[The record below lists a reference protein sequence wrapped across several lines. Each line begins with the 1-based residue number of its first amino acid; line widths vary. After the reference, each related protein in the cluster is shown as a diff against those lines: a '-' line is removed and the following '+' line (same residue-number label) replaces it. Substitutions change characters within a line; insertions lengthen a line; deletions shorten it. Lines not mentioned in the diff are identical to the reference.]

1 MIKIFDK
8 FETEFN
14 SNGLQILDDSII
26 DPEVYEV
33 VNGIYSLTFKY
44 PIFYTKYL
52 EKENIITSPTPKN
65 GDQPFRIAKV
75 NKELGYYNVTAYH
88 LFYDLSDNLIEDI
101 FIVDNG
107 GRNAIDKIS
116 EGSQYKHPFKMYSDI
131 DTVNN
136 CRIVR
141 YNVVQALLDSSQDN
155 TFISRWGGEIERDN
169 YNITMHKRLGTNRG
183 TQIRYK
189 KNLIGYEADI
199 DYTQVATRIMP
210 KGYDGLLL
218 PEKYIDSENI
228 DYYPHPKIRIVEYG
242 DIKAIKEDEENPSND
257 EEAVPL
263 EEAYRLLREAAKR
276 EFSENHIDIP
286 HANYKVDFV
295 ELSSTEEYKNIQVL
309 EKVYLGDT
317 VTVIHEEE
325 NLNITARVIS
335 YKFDPLTKKY
345 NEIEIGNYQKSFT
358 DIVGKIKDLD
368 NKIDD
373 TGKSVLDTAKDHATE
388 LINTG
393 FGGFVRIHPDKILIM
408 DTEDEMT
415 AQNVW
420 QWNKNGLGF
429 SSTGINGP
437 YGLAM
442 TNDGSIVADFI
453 TSGELNA
460 NVITTGA
467 LKGKNFNLDLDS
479 GLMEFGVGA
488 ITSETLA
495 PELKE
500 ELKGEDGTDGRDG
513 SQGPPGQDGKD
524 GADGKDGQ
532 NGLNGTD
539 ATLPQWWQDWNKT
552 ATTISG
558 KWILTPQMYV
568 GNSNRG
574 VFFGDNVINGL
585 SGLVGYNF
593 GDVTFNLKPDGS
605 LVMGNKVGRQFIV
618 DTSGN
623 VTIPKLQTDEIES
636 GAITTD
642 ILIPGENR
650 RIIMQPG
657 KSPGDNN
664 AMSIDTNAD
673 GIRLKYN
680 ARAYINY
687 TQSACFF
694 YFAGDSYT
702 QIKYEGIYTDEVHC
716 NSLGDQGSSITMMTD
731 LNGNY
736 RNLGYSDSKFEQLV
750 ARRVWADGG
759 NVSDIQHKENIHYLE
774 PRPIRTKR
782 SVFAMSA
789 PVDTTIKPNYSMN
802 TNIGLTGEDLY
813 TFIGEELRLCE
824 YNYTEEFTNG
834 DDMDDDFRNR
844 IGFIA
849 QDIAKTKVGG
859 ILVGDH
865 EGSLAYDLNNYV
877 SIIAGALQVEITKSE
892 EKDRRIKELETQLEK
907 IENLLNIT

>member
-44 PIFYTKYL
+44 PIFYTKFL
-52 EKENIITSPTPKN
+52 EKENIITAPTPKN

-75 NKELGYYNVTAYH
+75 NKELGYYNITAYH

-189 KNLIGYEADI
+189 KNLIGYEADV
-199 DYTQVATRIMP
+199 DFTQVATRIMP

-257 EEAVPL
+257 EGAVPL

-276 EFSENHIDIP
+276 EFIENHIDIP

-442 TNDGSIVADFI
+442 TNDGSIVADYI
-453 TSGELNA
+453 TSGALNA

-479 GLMEFGVGA
+479 GLMEFGTGS
-488 ITSETLA
+488 ITPETLT
-495 PELKE
+495 PDLKE
-500 ELKGEDGTDGRDG
+500 ELKGQDGKDGL
-513 SQGPPGQDGKD
+513 QGPPGHDGKD

-568 GNSNRG
+568 GNSSRG

-593 GDVTFNLKPDGS
+593 GDVTFHLDTDGS
-605 LVMGNKVGRQFIV
+605 LILGNKVGNQLIV

-623 VTIPKLQTDEIES
+623 VTTPKLKVGE
-636 GAITTD
+636 ITTD
-642 ILIPGENR
+642 ILLPGTNR
-650 RIIMQPG
+650 RILLEPG
-657 KSPGDNN
+657 YDPGDNN
-664 AMSIDTNAD
+664 CMSIDSNNY
-673 GIRLKYN
+673 GIRLKFDADNYVYVGN
-680 ARAYINY
+680 REIRFYI
-687 TQSACFF
+687 S
-694 YFAGDSYT
+694 
-702 QIKYEGIYTDEVHC
+702 
-716 NSLGDQGSSITMMTD
+716 GSSETVVDDYGLKTD
-731 LNGNY
+731 RFYTRTLESNGSYPILMYSSIDGNGM
-736 RNLGYSDSKFEQLV
+736 NLGQATSKFNQV
-750 ARRVWADGG
+750 SARSVWGDNGS
-759 NVSDIQHKENIHYLE
+759 VSDIKFKENIHYINK
-774 PRPIRTKR
+774 PIKAYKAKLMSR
-782 SVFAMSA
+782 SRSFVEE
-789 PVDTTIKPNYSMN
+789 DIIQPNEN
-802 TNIGLTGEDLY
+802 NNINIGMTSDDLY
-813 TFIGEELRLCE
+813 SFIKNDLKLCE
-824 YNYTEEFTNG
+824 YNYNDEYYG
-834 DDMDDDFRNR
+834 DCTDNNFRNKL
-844 IGFIA
+844 GFVA
-849 QDIAKTKVGG
+849 QDISDT
-859 ILVGDH
+859 LVGSIIVGEN
-865 EGSLAYDLNNYV
+865 EGALAYNLNNYTSV
-877 SIIAGALQVEITKSE
+877 IAGALQVEITKSE
-892 EKDRRIKELETQLEK
+892 EKDRKIKELETRLEK
-907 IENLLNIT
+907 IENLLDII